1 MLNAIKQAAI
11 EAVAAS
17 NPVTI
22 LFGEIMQTYPL
33 EVNVDQR
40 FTLTADFL
48 ILTEATKELRV
59 GETIIRRGLRVGD
72 IVILV
77 RAQGGQQYLVLDRV
91 VEK

>member
-22 LFGEIMQTYPL
+22 LFGEIMQTNPL

-48 ILTEATKELRV
+48 ILTEATRELRI

-91 VEK
+91 VET